1 MNNHA
6 ELQELCTTAFHAA
19 QAFFHAAQVAFMLTD
34 AVKVVRCYLDE
45 PNGVGAPDAPTSRID
60 KPEST

>member
-1 MNNHA
+1 MNNHG
-6 ELQELCTTAFHAA
+6 ELQELCTTA
-19 QAFFHAAQVAFMLTD
+19 FHAAQVAFMLTD